1 MESVSY
7 KVKLVI
13 GINVLL
19 CCYAII
25 MCVDHVFVSGSYSF
39 VYMYKLM

>member
-19 CCYAII
+19 CCYAI
-25 MCVDHVFVSGSYSF
+25 DHVFVSGSYSF